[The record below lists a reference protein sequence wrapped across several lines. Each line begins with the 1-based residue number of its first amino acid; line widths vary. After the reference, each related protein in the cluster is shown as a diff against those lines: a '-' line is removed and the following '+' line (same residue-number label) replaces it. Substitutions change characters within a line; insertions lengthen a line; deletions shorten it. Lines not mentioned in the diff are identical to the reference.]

1 MAQSEDGFF
10 VEVVSLPEALLVTV
24 TGDLDADTAPELTR
38 TLDRVDSGVVVLD
51 LRAVPFC
58 DSVGLAS
65 IVTLVGRGADLRVLG
80 SRQVIRLMTLTR
92 MEDHVVFAASVAEAV
107 APRVHEN

>member
-1 MAQSEDGFF
+1 MPQSEDGFS
-10 VEVVSLPEALLVTV
+10 VEVVRLPEALLVTV
-24 TGDLDADTAPELTR
+24 SGDLDADTAGELTR

-65 IVTLVGRGADLRVLG
+65 IVTLVGRGADLRVIG
-80 SRQVIRLMTLTR
+80 SRQVIRLMTLTG
-92 MEDHVVFAASVAEAV
+92 MENHVAFAASVAEATSPDV
-107 APRVHEN
+107 RDG